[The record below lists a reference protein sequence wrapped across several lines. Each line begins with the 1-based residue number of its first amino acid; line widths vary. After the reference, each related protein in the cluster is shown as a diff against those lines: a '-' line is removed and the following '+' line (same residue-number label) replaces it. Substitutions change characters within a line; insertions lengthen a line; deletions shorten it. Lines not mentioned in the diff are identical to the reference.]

1 MQKGSTKALQQLQ
14 TTDLTRKG
22 VHSFEPVRAFIA
34 RCQRYYIATSNE
46 YKIISEFDLNE
57 NIEESQTSAY
67 TAAGRRCRFLIFLE
81 NVHRRNSM

>member
-57 NIEESQTSAY
+57 NIENLKPLHTPQRGGGAD
-67 TAAGRRCRFLIFLE
+67 F
-81 NVHRRNSM
+81 